1 MENNH
6 VNEELSNE
14 QNLTPETEV
23 TSTHQQPTE
32 QQADTPSAEPVAE
45 TVSEAETETETAVE
59 TKTETQAET
68 EAPQPEVVETPA
80 TEAPVVTDTESSDD
94 SFASESEALRQVDL
108 LLEQG
113 KAVEYIPRAEVQ
125 ELLLVLEQIGKKL
138 TQETYANFMGL
149 VKQIREVFEQRKTA
163 DAVSK
168 EQEQRFSD
176 YFGRINK
183 KKAEFQKQN
192 EEGQTERKKSLLNQ
206 LREMIEG
213 GKLEHKIVKEIQD
226 EWKTLRFILKEERE
240 ILDNSYRSLLNVYY
254 SRKAQEQEL
263 LDYDRKHN
271 LQKKNEI
278 IDKIRSLLPTEE
290 EATKSE
296 VWSEKAKILAD
307 LQKEWKETGHVPKE
321 DMERVNLEYKDVVE
335 NFYAQ
340 RREFF
345 ESQEQGLQENADKK
359 RALLDKMKPYLEVE
373 IKKPKDWEG
382 HTKEFIALQ
391 EEWKTV
397 GKAPQEVSAELW
409 KEYRDTG
416 NAFFERKTRFFKEY
430 DEIRSQN
437 QSLKEKLIEQ
447 AEALKDSMDWDKT
460 TREMQRLQEEWK
472 NSGPVSDKVATKMW
486 NRFREACDAFFNNR
500 NAHKGSVREEEDKN
514 LEAKRGLVNR
524 ILGLME
530 DITDRDAIFNTA
542 KEIQEEWK
550 NIGRVP
556 IKFKDTIWDEF
567 KAAQDQLFGL
577 LRENRKQSGDG
588 GGKFER
594 NRPSNRNN
602 EQRGGGERNMP
613 NEPDKRIVAIRKKI
627 QKAQE
632 LVDQY
637 SNNILYIARGKS
649 GDALR
654 AQIQAEI
661 DKGLAEIAE
670 FRKEIKQ
677 IQQALAAEA
686 EKNKAPE
693 VVETPEVVAEAPEV
707 VETPEAVET
716 PEGVETPEAVAQPE
730 AEEST
735 EEIGDI
741 SSVPKNEDIG

>member
-1 MENNH
+1 MRPNFLYITFLKSFAEAKKRMENNH

-14 QNLTPETEV
+14 QNPTPETEV
-23 TSTHQQPTE
+23 TSTQQQPTE
-32 QQADTPSAEPVAE
+32 QQADTPPVEPVAE
-45 TVSEAETETETAVE
+45 TVSEPEAQV
-59 TKTETQAET
+59 ETQAEVQT
-68 EAPQPEVVETPA
+68 EAPLVA
-80 TEAPVVTDTESSDD
+80 DTSSEDG
-94 SFASESEALRQVDL
+94 SFASESEALKQVDL

-430 DEIRSQN
+430 DEIRAQN
-437 QSLKEKLIEQ
+437 QSIKEKLIEQ

-500 NAHKGSVREEEDKN
+500 NTHKGSVREEEDKN
-514 LEAKRGLVNR
+514 LEAKRGLVSR
-524 ILGLME
+524 ILSLME
-530 DITDRDAIFNTA
+530 DISDRDAIFNTA

-577 LRENRKQSGDG
+577 LRESRKQSGDG
-588 GGKFER
+588 GKFEK

-613 NEPDKRIVAIRKKI
+613 NEPDKRIVVIRKKI

-670 FRKEIKQ
+670 YRKEIKE

-693 VVETPEVVAEAPEV
+693 LVETPATTENVTEVVAETVAEV
-707 VETPEAVET
+707 TETEASVETPA
-716 PEGVETPEAVAQPE
+716 
-730 AEEST
+730 AEETT
-735 EEIGDI
+735 ESETEN
-741 SSVPKNEDIG
+741 PA